1 LGFSIFIFI
10 IYYIIN
16 YKMFSIQT
24 STQESSVILNILKA
38 TYLNGGGGGSTGP
51 IGPTG
56 SVGETGPTGPIGL
69 TGNVGSTGP
78 IGPTGNVG
86 ATGPIGLT
94 GNVGSTGPIGPT
106 GNVGATGPTGPIGPG
121 SGSVSAGTN
130 ISITGTLSGPIVNL
144 QSPLTSTLNIGSQ
157 NIAGTAISINS
168 SSTLNLITADNVTG
182 SGEGLILTGNT
193 LVSETSGSDSGKH
206 LCLTINGVVYKITLL
221 NV

>member
-1 LGFSIFIFI
+1 
-10 IYYIIN
+10 
-16 YKMFSIQT
+16 MFSIQT

-56 SVGETGPTGPIGL
+56 SVGETGP
-69 TGNVGSTGP
+69 
-78 IGPTGNVG
+78 
-86 ATGPIGLT
+86 TGPIGLT